1 MKTRRLVSGLLG
13 SALALCIGVVTLSLL
28 LSGCGT
34 SAPLME
40 SMLRRHAPPETT
52 GLPEDDYAPVAEMI
66 ADYLAGG
73 RSEVSYT
80 VPTEGGERE
89 AFNARERQHM
99 ADCLSLFRL
108 ARTVLLAGTA
118 LTGLVSV
125 ALLVRRDRRGAA
137 FGCMLGSV
145 ALLALMAAAACWAA
159 LDFDG
164 AFVLFHRLSFSNEL
178 WMMNPATDL
187 LIRLMPLSFFMQYAA
202 IIGALLVLALLV
214 TAIVSLAIWRGR

>member
-1 MKTRRLVSGLLG
+1 MKTRRFVSGLLG
-13 SALALCIGVVTLSLL
+13 SALALCIGVTTLALL

-40 SMLRRHAPPETT
+40 YMLRRHAPMEAT
-52 GLPEDDYAPVAEMI
+52 GLAEDDYAPVAEMI

-73 RSEVSYT
+73 RSEFSYT
-80 VPTEGGERE
+80 VQTEGGERE
-89 AFNARERQHM
+89 AFNERERQHM
-99 ADCLSLFRL
+99 ADCLALFGL
-108 ARTVLLAGTA
+108 ARGVLLASSA

-125 ALLVRRDRRGAA
+125 ALLLRRDRRGAA
-137 FGCMLGSV
+137 FGCMLGSI
-145 ALLALMAAAACWAA
+145 ALLALLAAAILWAA

-164 AFVLFHRLSFSNEL
+164 AFILFHRLSFSNEL

-187 LIRLMPLSFFMQYAA
+187 LIRLMPLSFFIQYAA

-214 TAIVSLAIWRGR
+214 TAGISLALWRRR